1 MKVSIITPT
10 LNSENTILDTLDSV
24 SFQSHHNIE
33 HIIVDGGSKDQTL
46 KLVKNYK
53 SKKIKIF
60 EKKTTI
66 YEAINFGIKN
76 SKGDVI
82 GILGS
87 DDIYQNDKVIKIIVN
102 MFKSNLK
109 VKMIIGSLMYFR
121 EENYKKNIRYFQ
133 NNSFSKNLFK
143 FGVMPPHPSTFVKK
157 CVYSQVGLYNKNF
170 LIASDFQFFLRA
182 IIKKKIIFKLCNK
195 ILVRMRV
202 GGISTRNLFSS
213 LIITKE
219 ILQILK
225 LEKIYS
231 NYFYLVLRFFIKLKQ
246 FVYIPK
252 KIDNDFAL
260 NKKMQKRKN
269 DKLTFKIVKSANTLI
284 SSNRNF
290 VLAAL
295 NLAYLGYYGIK
306 LIKQYKNLYNWPDGI
321 YFKKIFKSLTKI
333 PGRELLK
340 NMNIS
345 TKIKT
350 LHVIGNLNALG
361 KLYLKTKFRGI
372 KIRHTS
378 IPMIK
383 IEYIKNYLPRLNNNE
398 LVFITLPTPKQEVM
412 AECLANK
419 NKNYK
424 IICIGGSI
432 NLASGFEK
440 PAPNFLYKLSLEWL
454 WRLKNDS
461 RRRFVRIVESFYYYV
476 KARNKGAYTN
486 LIVKMIN

>member
-60 EKKTTI
+60 KKKTSI

-82 GILGS
+82 GILAS
-87 DDIYQNDKVIKIIVN
+87 DDIYQNDKVIKTIVD

-109 VKMIIGSLMYFR
+109 VEMIIGSLVYFR
-121 EENYKKNIRYFQ
+121 GENYKKKIRYFQ
-133 NNSFSKNLFK
+133 NNAFSKNLFR
-143 FGVMPPHPSTFVKK
+143 FGIMPPHPSTFVKK

-170 LIASDFQFFLRA
+170 LIASDFQFFLRV
-182 IIKKKIIFKLCNK
+182 IVKKKIIFKLCNK
-195 ILVRMRV
+195 ILVRMRI
-202 GGISTRNLFSS
+202 GGISTKNLFSS
-213 LIITKE
+213 LVITKD
-219 ILQILK
+219 IRQILK

-231 NYFYLVLRFFIKLKQ
+231 NYFYLILRFFIKLKQ
-246 FVYIPK
+246 IVYIPK
-252 KIDNDFAL
+252 NIDNDFAL
-260 NKKMQKRKN
+260 NEKMQKRIN

-290 VLAAL
+290 VLSAL

-321 YFKKIFKSLTKI
+321 YFKKIYRSLTKI
-333 PGRELLK
+333 PGRQLLK
-340 NMNIS
+340 NMILS

-350 LHVIGNLNALG
+350 LHVIGNLNDLN

-372 KIRHTS
+372 KIKHTL

-383 IEYIKNYLPRLNNNE
+383 IEHIKNYLPRLNNNE
-398 LVFITLPTPKQEVM
+398 LVFITLPTPKQEIM
-412 AECLANK
+412 AEYLANK

-432 NLASGFEK
+432 NLASNFET
-440 PAPNFLYKLSLEWL
+440 PTPDFLYRLNLEWL
-454 WRLKNDS
+454 WRLRNDT
-461 RRRFVRIVESFYYYV
+461 RRRFVRIVESFFYYV
-476 KARNKGAYTN
+476 KAINKGAYKN
-486 LIVKMIN
+486 LIIKIIN